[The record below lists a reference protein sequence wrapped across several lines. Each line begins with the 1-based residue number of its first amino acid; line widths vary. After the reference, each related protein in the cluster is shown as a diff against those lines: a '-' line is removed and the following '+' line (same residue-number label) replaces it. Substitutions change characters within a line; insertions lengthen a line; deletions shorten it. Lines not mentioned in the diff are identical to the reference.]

1 MNIKLGDLGVINTGN
16 TPSMKIEEFYS
27 SNDIP
32 FIKPDSFGDMF
43 RLNPSCF
50 LASVAEEKA
59 RIVEPG
65 AILVTCIGT
74 IGKVAITNAKIAFNQ
89 QINSISVNNNF
100 DSEYIAYNI
109 LFNKFRLQSLS
120 NSAVVPIIN
129 KSDFSKF
136 EIKVEHNLEK
146 QIKIKKRLNKVNQL
160 KLLKED
166 QIRYLDLLIKSRFA
180 ELFGNPIKN
189 EMDWIKSTL
198 GELSSRISS
207 GNTPKGGSHVYSDD
221 GVMFIR
227 SQNVWNNNL
236 DLNDI
241 VYISND
247 INDNMRETQ
256 LHYNDILITKTGRFN
271 TENSSLGRSAIFKGE
286 SGSANINGHVY
297 LVRLNDEIRA
307 EFVLSILTSDVY
319 RQLIRRVCVG
329 GIDKRQLNKSHIEAF
344 PIIIPPLILQDKYIQ
359 YIDQINKL
367 KFAIIVYN

>member
-1 MNIKLGDLGVINTGN
+1 FSFILQLSKKINIRI
-16 TPSMKIEEFYS
+16 PSI
-27 SNDIP
+27 
-32 FIKPDSFGDMF
+32 
-43 RLNPSCF
+43 
-50 LASVAEEKA
+50 
-59 RIVEPG
+59 
-65 AILVTCIGT
+65 
-74 IGKVAITNAKIAFNQ
+74 
-89 QINSISVNNNF
+89 F
-100 DSEYIAYNI
+100 D
-109 LFNKFRLQSLS
+109 Q
-120 NSAVVPIIN
+120 
-129 KSDFSKF
+129 
-136 EIKVEHNLEK
+136 K
-146 QIKIKKRLNKVNQL
+146 QIYKKLH
-160 KLLKED
+160 LLDSSIYKKKSLLSL
-166 QIRYLDLLIKSRFA
+166 LDELIKSRFA
-180 ELFGNPIKN
+180 ELFGDPIKN

-207 GNTPKGGSHVYSDD
+207 GNTPKGGSNVYSDD

-297 LVRLNDEIRA
+297 LVRLNQEIRA

-359 YIDQINKL
+359 YIDQVNKL
-367 KFAIIVYN
+367 KFAIMVYN

>member
-146 QIKIKKRLNKVNQL
+146 QIKIKKWLNKVNQL
-160 KLLKED
+160 KLLKEE

-180 ELFGNPIKN
+180 ELFGDPIKN

-207 GNTPKGGSHVYSDD
+207 GNTPKGGSNVYSDD

-297 LVRLNDEIRA
+297 LVRLNQEIRA

-359 YIDQINKL
+359 YIDQVNKL
-367 KFAIIVYN
+367 KFAIMVYN